1 MNLSI
6 ILIVTTFI
14 FSFLILGVK
23 RRNKNLFAFLA
34 VLINSALSS
43 WIAIQALQGKPFE
56 ERLDGGSVFGEIIIQ
71 ADALSGWFILLANF
85 TMLTGLLYGRCYM
98 KSYESRTTDIN
109 LHYTSYVM
117 NHFAMIGIFCVQHS
131 LVFLCMWEI
140 MALTAFMLVIFER
153 EKMDTLKAG
162 INYLIQSHISI
173 SLLTIGFIW
182 VSSYTDSYH
191 FSAIAEFTSHL
202 HPALAFLLFII
213 FFTGFGIKAGFVP
226 FHTWL
231 PYAHPAAPSHISG
244 IMSGVIIKLGIFG
257 ILRMLLLIKVDYQL
271 VGYTILVIS
280 VISGV
285 YGVML
290 AIIQHNVKK
299 LLAYHSIENI
309 GIIGIGIG
317 LGCLGLGLNNQ
328 FLSFVGF
335 AGALLHTLNHSLFK
349 SLLFY
354 AAGTVYQAT
363 HTMDIEKL
371 GGLIKKMPQTSILFL
386 IAALAICGLPPFNGF
401 ISEFMIYSG
410 LFNGVVANPLSSS
423 IVLVSALF
431 GLVLIG
437 GLAILCFTK
446 AFGIIFLGTERH
458 PYPSP
463 IQEAEPAK
471 LFPKYMVALV
481 IIAIGLLPQVFIQ
494 VLDPAVSLFTGTK
507 TVTGISGSFTNTLQS
522 IGIAATAFI
531 VLCIMIYWVKQKV
544 SAGRKITISSTWG
557 CGYTAPD
564 PRLQYT
570 ANSYVRSYRKLIRPL
585 LMMNKSEEEIKDVFP
600 KPVHSETHPYDKF
613 EAIFID
619 KPLKLLKR
627 FMGKFDFLQNG
638 SEQFYIFYGVA
649 FIIIAITIP
658 VVIDAVSYLIKLFR
672 QV

>member
-6 ILIVTTFI
+6 IVIATTFI
-14 FSFLILGVK
+14 FSFLIFGVK
-23 RRNKNLFAFLA
+23 GRSKGLVALLA
-34 VLINSALSS
+34 ILINSGSSS
-43 WIAIQALQGKPFE
+43 WIAIQALQGRPFE
-56 ERLDGGSVFGEIIIQ
+56 EKFYGGSVFGEIVIRV
-71 ADALSGWFILLANF
+71 DALSAWFILLANF
-85 TMLTGLLYGRCYM
+85 TMLTGLLYGRRYM
-98 KSYESRTTDIN
+98 KPYENRTADIN
-109 LHYTSYVM
+109 LHYISYVM

-140 MALTAFMLVIFER
+140 LTISAFLLVIFER

-173 SLLTIGFIW
+173 TLLTIAFIW
-182 VSSYTDSYH
+182 VSSHTGSYD
-191 FSAIAEFTSHL
+191 FRAIADYTTHL
-202 HPALAFLLFII
+202 HPALAFLLFMT

-257 ILRMLLLIKVDYQL
+257 ILRMLLLINVDYQL

-290 AIIQHNVKK
+290 AIVQHNVKK

-317 LGCLGLGLNNQ
+317 LGCLGLGLHNQ

-354 AAGTVYQAT
+354 VAGTVYQAT

-371 GGLIKKMPQTSILFL
+371 GGLIKKMPRTAVLFL

-401 ISEFMIYSG
+401 ISEFLIYSG
-410 LFNGVVANPLSSS
+410 LFNGIVANPLSSS
-423 IVLVSALF
+423 IVLISALF

-437 GLAILCFTK
+437 GLAMLCFTK
-446 AFGIIFLGTERH
+446 AFGVIFLGTERH
-458 PYPSP
+458 PYSSP
-463 IQEAEPAK
+463 IHDPELSR
-471 LFPKYMVALV
+471 LFPKYMVVLV
-481 IIAIGLLPQVFIQ
+481 ILVIGLLPQLFIQ
-494 VLDPAVSLFTGTK
+494 VLKPVVALFTGSK
-507 TVTGISGSFTNTLQS
+507 TAIGVSGSFISTLQS

-531 VLCIMIYWVKQKV
+531 ILCVLIYWIKQKV
-544 SAGRKITISSTWG
+544 NAGRKITTSPTWG
-557 CGYTAPD
+557 CGYTAPS

-570 ANSYVRSYRKLIRPL
+570 ANSFVRSYRKLIRPL
-585 LMMNKSEEEIKDVFP
+585 LMMNKSEGVIKDVFP
-600 KPVHSETHPYDKF
+600 KPTHSETHPYDKF

-619 KPLKLLKR
+619 KPLKFLKR
-627 FMGKFDFLQNG
+627 FMGRFDFLQNG
-638 SEQFYIFYGVA
+638 SEQFYILYGVA
-649 FIIIAITIP
+649 FIIIVIAIP
-658 VVIDAVSYLIKLFR
+658 AMADAIFYLIKLFR